1 MNNTWL
7 SEIFTRNF
15 LYMSLKISLSWP
27 AWSWKSALIDAIV
40 KKYWMQTIDVGQ
52 IYRQRGLT
60 KWLTIAEYDKLVEN
74 NPQEDRDIEEEMRQ
88 FVENYHWDIIVSRR
102 MWFYFLPNI
111 TSVWLDVS
119 PEQWAQRI
127 FLADRGKQEKKYTSA
142 QEALVA
148 DQDRISRLK
157 QRFLNV
163 YGIDFTDT
171 SHYTKI
177 LDTTN
182 KPFDQVLEE
191 FEDFMKTLKK

>member
-1 MNNTWL
+1 
-7 SEIFTRNF
+7 
-15 LYMSLKISLSWP
+15 
-27 AWSWKSALIDAIV
+27 
-40 KKYWMQTIDVGQ
+40 
-52 IYRQRGLT
+52 
-60 KWLTIAEYDKLVEN
+60 
-74 NPQEDRDIEEEMRQ
+74 
-88 FVENYHWDIIVSRR
+88 
-102 MWFYFLPNI
+102 
-111 TSVWLDVS
+111 
-119 PEQWAQRI
+119 
-127 FLADRGKQEKKYTSA
+127 LADRGKQEKKYTSA

-182 KPFDQVLEE
+182 KSFDQVLEE

>member
-1 MNNTWL
+1 MTFPKYL
-7 SEIFTRNF
+7 LVI

-163 YGIDFTDT
+163 YGVDFTDT

-182 KPFDQVLEE
+182 KSFDQVLEE